1 MTPRPHV
8 LGAHAQWS
16 FHRHLGAL
24 APDMSA
30 SQSALCKAYLN
41 LEVDMLEQRAAEKER
56 ALQQEVGRKQPFI
69 HSPSTG

>member
-1 MTPRPHV
+1 M
-8 LGAHAQWS
+8 
-16 FHRHLGAL
+16 

-41 LEVDMLEQRAAEKER
+41 LEVDLLEQRAAEKER
-56 ALQQEVGRKQPFI
+56 ALQLEVGRKQPFI